1 MNVNLGWLCCVLC
14 SLQSIQCEI
23 ERLDSSIAG
32 APAVDTLP
40 IQLCRRGA
48 LLRKVEHLMCPP
60 VATPVGM
67 VWLVVRTSVTNIQ
80 HVLRLARVWLS
91 RELK

>member
-1 MNVNLGWLCCVLC
+1 MNVSLGWLCCVLC

-48 LLRKVEHLMCPP
+48 LLRKVEHLLCPP
-60 VATPVGM
+60 VAARGNGVAGCTY
-67 VWLVVRTSVTNIQ
+67 LVTNIQ
-80 HVLRLARVWLS
+80 HVLRLACVWLS